1 MEKKI
6 ALYGPGGDSG
16 TVRQEIVP
24 LHMCLALQASPR
36 LAHLSPTPTQKNR
49 KQKTKQKKPTLLI
62 SEIRSY
68 LYLE

>member
-6 ALYGPGGDSG
+6 AVYGPGGDSG

-36 LAHLSPTPTQKNR
+36 PTPPKE
-49 KQKTKQKKPTLLI
+49 KKPNTP
-62 SEIRSY
+62 Y
-68 LYLE
+68 LRNKELPLP

>member
-36 LAHLSPTPTQKNR
+36 LAHLSPTPTQK
-49 KQKTKQKKPTLLI
+49 KQKAKNKKKPTLLI

>member
-6 ALYGPGGDSG
+6 AVYGPGGDSG

-36 LAHLSPTPTQKNR
+36 PTPPPKKNQHSLSQK
-49 KQKTKQKKPTLLI
+49 
-62 SEIRSY
+62 
-68 LYLE
+68 